1 MKKTAAKIIKK
12 KSAKIF
18 VISGPGGA
26 GKTTL
31 VNKIFQAG
39 KIQEAFIKGITV
51 TTRLQRPQEIDGRDY
66 FFVSKE
72 EFLRLRAKKFFLESQ
87 KVLDNYYG
95 TPKLFYDLA
104 SVKKKD
110 LVLCIDVKGGMY
122 LKRNN
127 KPDKIITLF
136 IGAPTQ
142 QELYLRMGK
151 RKEGEENIKRRIEL
165 AEKETKYVKLYDYAI
180 TNKSIEKA
188 AKQVKEIMLKY
199 ASRHA

>member
-1 MKKTAAKIIKK
+1 MKKTVAKKNKK
-12 KSAKIF
+12 KQAKIF

-31 VNKIFQAG
+31 VNKVFQG
-39 KIQEAFIKGITV
+39 EKFRESFIKGITV
-51 TTRLQRPQEIDGRDY
+51 TTRPKRPQEKDGKDY
-66 FFVSKE
+66 FFVGKD
-72 EFLRLRAKKFFLESQ
+72 EFQRLRAKGFFLESQ

-104 SVKKKD
+104 QVKKKD

-151 RKEGEENIKRRIEL
+151 RREVKENIKRRIEL
-165 AEKETKYVKLYDYAI
+165 AKKEVKYAKLYDHTV

-188 AKQVKEIMLKY
+188 AEQVKEIMLKY
-199 ASRHA
+199 AGL